1 MSSKEF
7 FFQNEYIPVLRRLNG
22 DEKGQWGVLS
32 PQGMIEHM
40 TDSIGMAWSRIQLPV
55 HTPEDMLEK
64 YKSFAMSDK
73 EFKPGTKNALMS
85 EEAPPLRN
93 PDIASA
99 IAELELEIKSFIEY
113 HKNHPSVIVTSPFFG
128 DLNYEEWLHLLHKH
142 AIHHLKQFNLL

>member
-40 TDSIGMAWSRIQLPV
+40 TDSIGIAWSRIQLPI
-55 HTPEDMLEK
+55 HTPPEMLEK

-85 EEAPPLRN
+85 EEAPLLRN

-99 IAELELEIKSFIEY
+99 ITELEIEIKSFIEY
-113 HKNHPSVIVTSPFFG
+113 HKTHPSVIVTNPFFG
-128 DLNYEEWLHLLHKH
+128 DLNYEEWLHLLYKH
-142 AIHHLKQFNLL
+142 AIHHLKQFNLI